1 MSTPV
6 IHLFVYGSL
15 RKGFQHPVFDYIKN
29 HFTFV
34 SSATAKGKMY
44 DLGDYPAAISSN
56 DGGSI
61 VGELFVANSD
71 DDFNWAISQ
80 LDDYEGLNPEAGEQ
94 ALYKRELA
102 AVTYNQSETTAWIY
116 WFNADVTGKP
126 VIESGDILEYIKNKR
141 Q

>member
-15 RKGFQHPVFDYIKN
+15 RRGFQHPVFDYIKN

-34 SSATAKGKMY
+34 SYASANGKMF
-44 DLGDYPAAISSN
+44 DFGDYPAAIPTN
-56 DGGSI
+56 DGGNI

-80 LDDYEGLNPEAGEQ
+80 LDDYEGLNPEAGEL

-102 AVTYNQSETTAWIY
+102 TVAYNQSETTAWIY
-116 WFNADVTGKP
+116 WFNGDVTGKP
-126 VIESGDILEYIKNKR
+126 LIESGDVLEYFKNR
-141 Q
+141 NQ